1 MSPAE
6 RAIRVAIA
14 CSVVGAATKF
24 IVGFLSGS
32 MAMISSAIDSSG
44 DLIVSIVNLAIVR
57 IAEEA
62 PDAEHNY
69 GHAKIEGLGAM
80 FEGGF
85 VFAAGV
91 FILFETVRRVSVG
104 ATSQQSGLG
113 IATMVPI
120 VALTLATVIY
130 LRRIAKET
138 GSVVVKADAMHYA
151 TDVAVNTGVL
161 VALVLVRLTGWT
173 FVDALV
179 SITIAFYMLWSS
191 LQIVRDG
198 FDIVMDKSL
207 DPTIVLELANIVGR
221 CDKILSF
228 HEFKTRA
235 GKVPF
240 VDFHVVVRPEA
251 TAREVHDIYLD
262 LEDKMRSLV
271 GPNTRVLMHTEPVG
285 AQGSQPSTQSSQAR
299 G

>member
-1 MSPAE
+1 
-6 RAIRVAIA
+6 
-14 CSVVGAATKF
+14 
-24 IVGFLSGS
+24 
-32 MAMISSAIDSSG
+32 MISSAIDSTG
-44 DLIVSIVNLAIVR
+44 DLIVSVVNLAVVR
-57 IAEEA
+57 YADEA

-91 FILFETVRRVSVG
+91 FIVFETVRRLWVG
-104 ATSQQSGLG
+104 ATPQQSAFG
-113 IATMVPI
+113 IAAMLPI
-120 VALTLATVIY
+120 VALTLATVVY
-130 LRRIAKET
+130 LRRVAKET

-151 TDVAVNTGVL
+151 TDVAVNAGVL
-161 VALVLVRLTGWT
+161 LTLVLVKATGWT

-179 SITIAFYMLWSS
+179 SLAIALYMLWSS
-191 LQIVRDG
+191 LRIVRDG

-207 DPTIVLELANIVGR
+207 DPQTVQELADIVGR
-221 CDKILSF
+221 CDKIMSF

-251 TAREVHDIYLD
+251 TAWEVHQIYLE
-262 LEDKMRSLV
+262 LEDKMRIVV

-285 AQGSQPSTQSSQAR
+285 APTALPAPRGGQAR
-299 G
+299 GEASQ

>member
-1 MSPAE
+1 M
-6 RAIRVAIA
+6 AIA

-24 IVGFLSGS
+24 IVGFLTGS

-44 DLIVSIVNLAIVR
+44 DLLVSIVNLAVVR
-57 IAEEA
+57 YADEA

-91 FILFETVRRVSVG
+91 FIVFETVRRI
-104 ATSQQSGLG
+104 ATGGTSERSLLG
-113 IATMVPI
+113 IATMLPI
-120 VALTLATVIY
+120 VGLTAATVVY
-130 LRRIAKET
+130 LRGVARAT
-138 GSVVVKADAMHYA
+138 GSVVLKADAMHYA
-151 TDVAVNTGVL
+151 MDVVVNVGVL
-161 VALVLVRLTGWT
+161 VTLVLVKLTGWL
-173 FVDALV
+173 FIDAVV
-179 SITIAFYMLWSS
+179 SIAIAVYMLWSS

-207 DPTIVLELANIVGR
+207 DQETVRQLADVVR
-221 CDKILSF
+221 SSPQILSF
-228 HEFKTRA
+228 HDFKTRA

-251 TAREVHDIYLD
+251 SAWEVHQVYL
-262 LEDKMRSLV
+262 EFEAKMRALV
-271 GPNTRVLMHTEPVG
+271 GPSTRVLMHTEPLG
-285 AQGSQPSTQSSQAR
+285 APGALATPQKASVQ
-299 G
+299 